1 MSLINDALKKAQR
14 ERSGEHAPAQP
25 APPASTPPAP
35 PPAQSHAAPA
45 AASSGFKGWPLVAGV
60 AIVVVGFLGWRMFAP
75 SKPADTVVATS
86 ESAPTAA
93 TPATTTPAPASAQPG
108 PQPIVSAPATQPAET
123 VSTTT
128 AASSAAT
135 TQKPAE
141 VATTQPA
148 VPAPVAQTQPA
159 PTTEPPPAVAV
170 KVEEQPAVA
179 VNIPATTAAAPTTAP
194 RELPA
199 TVITIPDGPVGTSPA
214 APLITLRQQ
223 DPRILAYLDA
233 LRVNGIRPS
242 PDDPKALMNN
252 RVFRIGDVVDRELNL
267 RLTSIA
273 PSKLGFEDDR
283 GMPYLKSF

>member
-14 ERSGEHAPAQP
+14 DRSGENPPAQQ
-25 APPASTPPAP
+25 PPTAP
-35 PPAQSHAAPA
+35 PPPSSAHTAPA
-45 AASSGFKGWPLVAGV
+45 ATSSGFKAWPIVVAV

-75 SKPADTVVATS
+75 SKPADTVATTT
-86 ESAPTAA
+86 ESAPTATA
-93 TPATTTPAPASAQPG
+93 PASSTPAPVAAQPEPQPVASAPTTQPTEAT
-108 PQPIVSAPATQPAET
+108 PSTTTVAPATET
-123 VSTTT
+123 
-128 AASSAAT
+128 
-135 TQKPAE
+135 PAE
-141 VATTQPA
+141 VATTTPAATAPA
-148 VPAPVAQTQPA
+148 VQAQPA
-159 PTTEPPPAVAV
+159 PASEPPPAVAV
-170 KVEEQPAVA
+170 KVDEQPTVA
-179 VNIPATTAAAPTTAP
+179 VSIPSTTTAALTAAPQ
-194 RELPA
+194 ELPA

-214 APLITLRQQ
+214 ATLISLRQQ

-273 PSKLGFEDDR
+273 PNKLGFEDDR